1 MNENQTAQALAYLS
15 PDVCFIMDDDS
26 MEGAGILAGDIVA
39 FTACDHAENG
49 QIVAIQTDS
58 TVLLFRAIKNGRF
71 FITCPTG
78 DAIPCLYS
86 LSELPGAKI
95 IGKAVEVLH
104 VLNPA
109 GESVIPQA
117 ENEKE
122 G

>member
-58 TVLLFRAIKNGRF
+58 AVLLFRAIKNGRF

>member
-26 MEGAGILAGDIVA
+26 MEGAGIFAGDIVG

-49 QIVAIQTDS
+49 QIVAIQTNS

-71 FITCPTG
+71 FITCPAG

-104 VLNPA
+104 VLDPA
-109 GESVIPQA
+109 GEFSMLQA
-117 ENEKE
+117 ENRKE

>member
-26 MEGAGILAGDIVA
+26 MEGAGIFAGDIVA

>member
-117 ENEKE
+117 EDEKE

>member
-26 MEGAGILAGDIVA
+26 MEGAGIFAGDIVA

-95 IGKAVEVLH
+95 IGKAVKVLH

>member
-78 DAIPCLYS
+78 DSIPCLYS

>member
-26 MEGAGILAGDIVA
+26 MEGAGIFSGDIVA

-58 TVLLFRAIKNGRF
+58 TVLMFRAIKNGRF